1 MSNISKASKIAIHF
15 IRPFRAYLDGFSL
28 IKNRRAMLE
37 NSLRMRLEVVLEEF
51 NLYNPHASQEQ
62 LDYRNAF
69 FSDIS
74 KMVLDRYE
82 KSYDDVLPK
91 MIDSLTTSIENELK
105 NNFTEDELEQ
115 LEVILSNEVT
125 QKLIAQDSIFSLL
138 KNCELQMDYEIQ
150 GQMFDAMLDGE
161 NSQKLQQIL
170 SDLKQKYSQNKDNY
184 GYDQFYDEDEDGES
198 WDQNK

>member
-1 MSNISKASKIAIHF
+1 
-15 IRPFRAYLDGFSL
+15 
-28 IKNRRAMLE
+28 
-37 NSLRMRLEVVLEEF
+37 MRLEVVLEEF

-105 NNFTEDELEQ
+105 KNFTENELEQ
-115 LEVILSNEVT
+115 LEVILSNKVT
-125 QKLIAQDSIFSLL
+125 QKLIAQDSIFSFL

-150 GQMFDAMLDGE
+150 GQMLDAMLNGE

-184 GYDQFYDEDEDGES
+184 GYDQFYDEEEDGES
-198 WDQNK
+198 WDENK